1 MECIVEV
8 DETILLNDK
17 NIIDIDKNIIDIY
30 KNIVDNLI
38 CKKKKLIEISK
49 DLSKIEYLEIFS
61 IIQNDNCAYSENKN
75 GVFINLSSIS
85 ESTIDKIFDFINFI
99 KHKKEDLIKY
109 EEYVNIA
116 KKNIVENKNN
126 IEIVKNIKVI
136 DNNDLKDNYT
146 EYYDEDYE
154 ETIPNS
160 SNYLLFSSDEDEDLE
175 NKISLKKKKIKYSGK
190 KAKMIKSIRDSN
202 DTNKLKNR
210 SKKIDEKEIT

>member
-8 DETILLNDK
+8 DETIIFDDK
-17 NIIDIDKNIIDIY
+17 SVTDID

-38 CKKKKLIEISK
+38 SKKKKLIEISK
-49 DLSKIEYLEIFS
+49 DLSKIEYLEIFT
-61 IIQNDNCAYSENKN
+61 IIQNDNCVYSENKN

-85 ESTIDKIFDFINFI
+85 ETTIDKIFNFINFI

-109 EEYVNIA
+109 EEYVDIA
-116 KKNIVENKNN
+116 KKNIIENKNN
-126 IEIVKNIKVI
+126 VETVKNIKVME
-136 DNNDLKDNYT
+136 NNNLKDTYN

-154 ETIPNS
+154 ENIPNS

-190 KAKMIKSIRDSN
+190 KAKMIKSMRDSN
-202 DTNKLKNR
+202 DTNKLKSR
-210 SKKIDEKEIT
+210 SKKNDESDIT

>member
-8 DETILLNDK
+8 DETIILNDK
-17 NIIDIDKNIIDIY
+17 IIIDVDKNIA
-30 KNIVDNLI
+30 DNLI

-49 DLSKIEYLEIFS
+49 DLSKIEYLEIFT

-75 GVFINLSSIS
+75 GIFINLSSIS

-99 KHKKEDLIKY
+99 KHKKADLVKY

-126 IEIVKNIKVI
+126 IEIVKNIKVS
-136 DNNDLKDNYT
+136 DNNDLKDNYN

-154 ETIPNS
+154 EPIPNS
-160 SNYLLFSSDEDEDLE
+160 SNYLLFSSDEDEYLE

-210 SKKIDEKEIT
+210 SKKMDEKEIT

>member
-8 DETILLNDK
+8 DETIIFDDK
-17 NIIDIDKNIIDIY
+17 SVIDID

-38 CKKKKLIEISK
+38 SKKKKLIETSK
-49 DLSKIEYLEIFS
+49 DLSKIEYLEIFT
-61 IIQNDNCAYSENKN
+61 IIQNDNCVYSENKN

-85 ESTIDKIFDFINFI
+85 ETTIDKIFNFINFI

-109 EEYVNIA
+109 EEYVDIA
-116 KKNIVENKNN
+116 KKNIIENKNN
-126 IEIVKNIKVI
+126 VETVKNIKVME
-136 DNNDLKDNYT
+136 NNNLKDTYN

-154 ETIPNS
+154 ENIPNS

-190 KAKMIKSIRDSN
+190 KAKMIKSMRDSN
-202 DTNKLKNR
+202 DTNKLKSR
-210 SKKIDEKEIT
+210 SKKNDESDIT